1 MRLSTWHA
9 SGTAE
14 TTHAARTGRW
24 RRRLRVVRAATAR
37 IQAARHFEAE
47 HRYRNIFENCAW
59 GVFQTTPAGRYLR
72 ANTALAHIYGYD
84 SPGALLSA
92 LTDIGAQLYVHPRRR
107 DEFRRVMRERRVV
120 TNFESEVHRRDGS
133 VIWITETCREVRSS
147 TGKLLY
153 YEGTVEDI
161 TERKR
166 AEIELRRAKETAEAA
181 NHAKSEFL
189 VVMSHELRTPLN
201 AIIVFADIIHRQMLG
216 PDAAARYVEYAGDI
230 ERSGQRLLGVIND
243 ILDLARTDG
252 AAAQAEIE
260 TIELAALADDV
271 AQAIAEIARTADI
284 ALTVRAETAYVRGNA
299 GMLRRALLNLVSNA
313 VKFTPPGG
321 SAEIVVV
328 AEPDGQARIEV
339 RDTGIG
345 IAVEEIDRVTEPFY
359 QADSG
364 LNRHHEGAGLGLTI
378 ADRILRVHGGT
389 LSLASRP
396 TQGTVATVRLP
407 LAKAMAE
414 LRRRA
419 G

>member
-1 MRLSTWHA
+1 
-9 SGTAE
+9 
-14 TTHAARTGRW
+14 
-24 RRRLRVVRAATAR
+24 
-37 IQAARHFEAE
+37 
-47 HRYRNIFENCAW
+47 
-59 GVFQTTPAGRYLR
+59 
-72 ANTALAHIYGYD
+72 
-84 SPGALLSA
+84 
-92 LTDIGAQLYVHPRRR
+92 
-107 DEFRRVMRERRVV
+107 
-120 TNFESEVHRRDGS
+120 
-133 VIWITETCREVRSS
+133 
-147 TGKLLY
+147 
-153 YEGTVEDI
+153 
-161 TERKR
+161 
-166 AEIELRRAKETAEAA
+166 
-181 NHAKSEFL
+181 
-189 VVMSHELRTPLN
+189 
-201 AIIVFADIIHRQMLG
+201 
-216 PDAAARYVEYAGDI
+216 
-230 ERSGQRLLGVIND
+230 
-243 ILDLARTDG
+243 
-252 AAAQAEIE
+252 
-260 TIELAALADDV
+260 LAALADDV

-328 AEPDGQARIEV
+328 AEPDGQALIEV

-345 IAVEEIDRVTEPFY
+345 IAVEEINRVTEPFY
-359 QADSG
+359 QAHSG

>member
-1 MRLSTWHA
+1 MQAERPKRRTRHVLADGDGDFA
-9 SGTAE
+9 SSAPS
-14 TTHAARTGRW
+14 
-24 RRRLRVVRAATAR
+24 TAR

-47 HRYRNIFENCAW
+47 HRYRDIFENCAW
-59 GVFQTTPAGRYLR
+59 GVFQTTLAGRYLR

-84 SPGALLSA
+84 SPGALLLA

-189 VVMSHELRTPLN
+189 AVMSHELRTPLN
-201 AIIVFADIIHRQMLG
+201 AIIGFGDIIHRQMLG

-230 ERSGQRLLGVIND
+230 QRSGQRLLGVIND

-252 AAAQAEIE
+252 AAA
-260 TIELAALADDV
+260 
-271 AQAIAEIARTADI
+271 
-284 ALTVRAETAYVRGNA
+284 
-299 GMLRRALLNLVSNA
+299 
-313 VKFTPPGG
+313 
-321 SAEIVVV
+321 
-328 AEPDGQARIEV
+328 
-339 RDTGIG
+339 
-345 IAVEEIDRVTEPFY
+345 
-359 QADSG
+359 
-364 LNRHHEGAGLGLTI
+364 
-378 ADRILRVHGGT
+378 
-389 LSLASRP
+389 
-396 TQGTVATVRLP
+396 
-407 LAKAMAE
+407 
-414 LRRRA
+414 
-419 G
+419 